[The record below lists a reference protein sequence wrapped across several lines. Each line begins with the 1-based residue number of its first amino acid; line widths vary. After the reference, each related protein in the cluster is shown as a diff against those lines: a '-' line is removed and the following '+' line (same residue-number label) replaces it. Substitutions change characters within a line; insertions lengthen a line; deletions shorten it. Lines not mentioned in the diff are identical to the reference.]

1 VECGKMKF
9 HEITNLSDILE
20 EGFFSDK
27 VVELLKDRRQL
38 DPDNEKTLS
47 GILVFIEKARSGEKQ
62 VNSGKLSSDA
72 IDSIGAYSRAVNMI
86 AYQSIAEGN
95 GEKKALE
102 NMLNSID
109 EEVRTTMKRHIIDP
123 NNLKVTLRFFKF
135 VKDQTLHEASKY
147 YSRKVEVVQWPSLLF

>member
-1 VECGKMKF
+1 MKYN
-9 HEITNLSDILE
+9 EISNLSDILE

-27 VVELLKDRRQL
+27 VVEMMKDRRQL
-38 DPDNEKTLS
+38 DPENERILS
-47 GILVFIEKARSGEKQ
+47 GILAFVEKARSGEKQ

-72 IDSIGAYSRAVNMI
+72 IDSISAYSRAINMI

-95 GEKKALE
+95 SGKKALE

-109 EEVRTTMKRHIIDP
+109 EEVKTTMKKHVIDP
-123 NNLKVTLRFFKF
+123 SNLKVTLRFFKF